1 MKPEERL
8 AWNWVASHGKAYD
21 DARGSDDVMFIRYED
36 VCSAPTALT
45 MKMFEFCGL
54 PWDEQTERF
63 LTSSTRPNQQRRG
76 SRPSSH
82 PHSRRGYFG
91 LVRDPLQAATAWRLE
106 LEPDEIERINAI
118 LQRSS
123 LAGLYPSE

>member
-1 MKPEERL
+1 
-8 AWNWVASHGKAYD
+8 
-21 DARGSDDVMFIRYED
+21 MFIRYED

-45 MKMFEFCGL
+45 TKMFEFCGL

-63 LTSSTRPNQQRRG
+63 LTSSTKPNQQHRG
-76 SRPSSH
+76 SRPSS
-82 PHSRRGYFG
+82 PPQFNGGYFG

-106 LEPDEIERINAI
+106 LEPDEIERISAI

-123 LAGLYPSE
+123 LAALYPPE